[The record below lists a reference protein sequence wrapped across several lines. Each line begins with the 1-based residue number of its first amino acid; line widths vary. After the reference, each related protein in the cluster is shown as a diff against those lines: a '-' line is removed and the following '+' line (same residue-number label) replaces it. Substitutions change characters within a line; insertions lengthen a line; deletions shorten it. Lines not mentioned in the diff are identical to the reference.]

1 MHSSLLNSY
10 LEETIRHGATD
21 LHICVGTRP
30 LMRVNRVLMP
40 LPDTHTLTVDD
51 VARIVTESLTDKQMA
66 ALVQD
71 KVVDFSYS
79 MSGLGRFRCNI
90 YKQRGTYAAA
100 IRMLP
105 LEIPGFASLGLPE
118 TILRFTNKPRG
129 LVLFT
134 GATGCGK
141 STTLA
146 SLVDII
152 NSEYSYHILTIEDPV
167 EYLHSHK
174 KSMVSQREIGADAAT
189 FASALRSAL
198 REDPDVIMV
207 GEMRDKETMA
217 IALSA
222 AETGHLVLSTLHTVG
237 AVKTIDRILDSFP
250 SDQQNQIR
258 SQLATVL
265 EGIVSQQLLPMR
277 SDNRLVPACEVMI
290 ATPAVR
296 NLIREG
302 KHYQIN
308 NIIQTGKDLGM
319 CSLERH
325 LAYLTATGTID
336 EETAKIKAQNAKLFE
351 QYLNIALRNKGETA

>member
-1 MHSSLLNSY
+1 MQTTLLNDLLQKTKEY
-10 LEETIRHGATD
+10 NATD
-21 LHICVGTRP
+21 LHICAGSQP
-30 LMRVNRVLMP
+30 LMRVNSRLMEVPGTSVLSSQDVKDIIMQSLDEEKLEHLKENRV
-40 LPDTHTLTVDD
+40 
-51 VARIVTESLTDKQMA
+51 I
-66 ALVQD
+66 
-71 KVVDFSYS
+71 DFSYS
-79 MSGLGRFRCNI
+79 IAGFGRFRCNI
-90 YKQRGTYAAA
+90 YMQRGTYAAA

-105 LEIPGFASLGLPE
+105 LSIPEFTTLGLPE
-118 TILRFTNKPRG
+118 EILDFTRLSSG

-146 SLVDII
+146 SLIDVI
-152 NSEYSYHILTIEDPV
+152 NQNNRYHVLTIEDPV

-174 KSMVSQREIGADAAT
+174 QSLVTQREVGDDALS

-207 GEMRDKETMA
+207 GEMRDAETMA

-222 AETGHLVLSTLHTVG
+222 AETGHLVFSTLHTVG

-250 SDQQNQIR
+250 TAHQNQIR

-265 EGIVSQQLLPMR
+265 QGIVSQQLLP
-277 SDNRLVPACEVMI
+277 SEKYNRLIPACEVLFS
-290 ATPAVR
+290 TPAVR

-302 KHYQIN
+302 KQYQIK

-319 CSLERH
+319 YSLERM
-325 LAYLTATGTID
+325 LAEYARDGIID
-336 EETAKIKAQNAKLFE
+336 EKTAKLKAQDIRLFE
-351 QYLNIALRNKGETA
+351 QYLELTKHKGEIA